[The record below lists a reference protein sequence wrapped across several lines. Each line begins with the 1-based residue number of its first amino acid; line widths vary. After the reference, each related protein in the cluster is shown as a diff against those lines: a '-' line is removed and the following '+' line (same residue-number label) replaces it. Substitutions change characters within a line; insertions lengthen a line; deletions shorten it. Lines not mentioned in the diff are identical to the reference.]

1 MATRRIL
8 LRHISRQNWGIGP
21 ARLQYSLFFLKI
33 LTGATGLFRG
43 ANIAQPRGMVLSEL
57 SLSVMPEKRT
67 EVSQTLASL
76 AALIRR
82 EKGCRRCEFFLE
94 GENQSGF
101 EFIEEWQS
109 RAEFEEHMR
118 SHVFGILLGLAPL
131 LRQPLSM
138 RIYTVA
144 SAEGMEAVRRA
155 RRRAEEN

>member
-8 LRHISRQNWGIGP
+8 MRHISRQNWGAGP
-21 ARLQYSLFFLKI
+21 ECLQYLLFFMKI
-33 LTGATGLFRG
+33 LTGATSLSRG
-43 ANIAQPRGMVLSEL
+43 ANIAQPHGMVLSEL
-57 SLSVMPEKRT
+57 SLSVIPEKRT

-82 EKGCRRCEFFLE
+82 ENGCRRCEFFLS
-94 GENQSGF
+94 GESQSGF

-118 SHVFGILLGLAPL
+118 SHIFGILLGLAPL
-131 LRQPLSM
+131 LRQPLAM

-144 SAEGMEAVRRA
+144 SAEGMEVVRRA
-155 RRRAEEN
+155 RRRAAEN